1 MLQLH
6 ILFADLGISR
16 IPFLIRAVCIPHV
29 QLVSRLQ
36 YVEHVFEEGVLFEK
50 QAVVTHEV
58 ERIAVCIANLG
69 FEQDARNAR
78 REVGGNDGVCI
89 GVLSAIGRIFQ
100 CC

>member
-58 ERIAVCIANLG
+58 ERIAVCMMLVTP
-69 FEQDARNAR
+69 
-78 REVGGNDGVCI
+78 VGKLAVTMVF
-89 GVLSAIGRIFQ
+89 VLVFSAQ
-100 CC
+100 